1 MRGQLEGNCPL
12 NPNPFL
18 GGKHGGGSG
27 GDHETG
33 SRRPRLNVQART
45 ARQHPDG
52 RPDGVAGWVG
62 RVGRTH
68 AEDLGEG
75 RTLSCAPFDR
85 CGVPD
90 ETQGSVPRCSEISH
104 GPNPADAILA
114 FPVKVYL
121 YGLRGPSR
129 SAKTVS

>member
-1 MRGQLEGNCPL
+1 MRAIAPSTRIHFSAVNTAAGTAEITRG
-12 NPNPFL
+12 
-18 GGKHGGGSG
+18 
-27 GDHETG
+27 ET
-33 SRRPRLNVQART
+33 RRPRLNVQART

-68 AEDLGEG
+68 AEELGEG